1 MSNKQWKECLNDR
14 ETAGG
19 WASITA
25 NNTTQYPKTTT
36 PKTSQPTFSHA
47 VIGPSTKEI
56 KRGQTVQQTS
66 IWLLNST
73 NCGMCAD
80 CCFYWGFI
88 LFFSVNGLNRIM
100 WLWPCITSY
109 GCRMTW
115 YFLDRLS
122 WIIDIF
128 PMMLRRKESRC
139 NATNRGYMIKN
150 FPNVAGSN
158 NPNDP
163 RYAC

>member
-1 MSNKQWKECLNDR
+1 MQNSHLTENSMLCPISNEKSASMIEKQQ
-14 ETAGG
+14 GG

-80 CCFYWGFI
+80 CCFY
-88 LFFSVNGLNRIM
+88 
-100 WLWPCITSY
+100 
-109 GCRMTW
+109 
-115 YFLDRLS
+115 
-122 WIIDIF
+122 
-128 PMMLRRKESRC
+128 
-139 NATNRGYMIKN
+139 
-150 FPNVAGSN
+150 
-158 NPNDP
+158 
-163 RYAC
+163 